1 MIRKKILM
9 ILTVLM
15 LVTPTK
21 AFAKVINYEVQ
32 NNQGTVV
39 TYNTDVLTESFL
51 QFKGGEKAELY
62 DRFAKDILDGK
73 YVAFQDDSG
82 KYVAYDNILKAFLKA
97 KEEGKIFNL
106 DEYMKIAPAIS
117 RESFAEHIDAVTGAP
132 VDLKDSDLSPE
143 DKKRAEEMLALQHGG
158 KRDNDYAHEEKI
170 TEKKDEVKREEIK
183 SETDEAIHYTRE
195 MIWNVMKSL
204 APNKLLPEGDDY
216 REQVSKWFGEMSK
229 STSLDS
235 RYYTLSTIK
244 KLIAKK
250 PEYNQKRQ
258 NKKEAE
264 IFDLN
269 NFMKFKGLS
278 VKFDGLQ
285 NVEEHMGLGC
295 ISICEPKNTTSEK
308 EFGDILHAED
318 VNSCKLVNGI
328 DAYDATKYIY
338 QCPWLN
344 MAIWRPD
351 IEKEI
356 VQAVNELR
364 QSKGLKPL
372 EYSVDLHAMGRYSA
386 KRNNFEISYDTS
398 KGAGYGQGNLNR
410 WLNKGLVGAESHCNP
425 NCSDRQDYYSSYR
438 EARGQ
443 AYRNKELYKLMDKN
457 SGKLFGYDK
466 EIGYFAFA
474 ENRGMT
480 GKGMVNMLEKRIN
493 GNAWNI
499 SSMES
504 LQYLDRMPNLKEH
517 ILNPEMTK
525 IGVGSIW
532 NAPAG
537 SIDRNGNTGV
547 VIFTSK

>member
-1 MIRKKILM
+1 MLKKK
-9 ILTVLM
+9 LTTLITLLM
-15 LVTPTK
+15 LNSSIAYALP
-21 AFAKVINYEVQ
+21 INYELYT
-32 NNQGTVV
+32 NNTRKSYSIAELQ
-39 TYNTDVLTESFL
+39 ESFL
-51 QFKGGEKAELY
+51 NIKTGQDHKIYDSFIRDLNKGSFIAIK
-62 DRFAKDILDGK
+62 
-73 YVAFQDDSG
+73 DDSG
-82 KYVAYDNILKAFLKA
+82 KYVDYSTIIEAFLKV
-97 KEEGKIFNL
+97 KNEGKTFDLNEFIKNANGFNIDGKYGKL
-106 DEYMKIAPAIS
+106 D
-117 RESFAEHIDAVTGAP
+117 
-132 VDLKDSDLSPE
+132 
-143 DKKRAEEMLALQHGG
+143 
-158 KRDNDYAHEEKI
+158 DYVHEEKI
-170 TEKKDEVKREEIK
+170 TEKKDEAKKEEVK

-216 REQVSKWFGEMSK
+216 KEQVIKWVGEMSK

-285 NVEEHMGLGC
+285 NVEEHMDL
-295 ISICEPKNTTSEK
+295 SDVNICEPKSTTSEK
-308 EFGDILHAED
+308 EFESILHAED

-328 DAYDATKYIY
+328 DGYDATKYIY
-338 QCPWLN
+338 QCSWLN

-356 VQAVNELR
+356 VQAINELR

-398 KGAGYGQGNLNR
+398 SGAGYGRGSLNR

-443 AYRNKELYKLMDKN
+443 AYRNKELYKLMDKD

-466 EIGYFAFA
+466 EVGYFAFA
-474 ENRGMT
+474 DNTGLT
-480 GKGMVNMLEKRIN
+480 GKGMVEMIDRRLKEDTWAMSGI
-493 GNAWNI
+493 
-499 SSMES
+499 ET
-504 LQYLDRMPNLKEH
+504 LQYLDQTPNLKEH

-537 SIDRNGNTGV
+537 SIDKNGNTGV